1 MNAVLAPRPL
11 VMLNQ
16 TGAEADVLV
25 GSAGLPVAL
34 AADSDTPPWLRA
46 HDVDVLFTGPRNGW
60 RNAPA
65 TAPAGW
71 PGRLQ
76 WVHVASAGIDFFPP
90 WLLQVPQVTCSRGV
104 AAVPIAEYVLTA
116 LLSHQ
121 RGWDALRVAGAGP
134 WRETFARV
142 DQHLPGTLQGR
153 ALGVAGYGAIG
164 REVARLARA
173 FGVRVTV
180 LRRGVALVEEGGSH
194 GGGHGEIG
202 RVHTVDSIEKL
213 LAASDHLVLAL
224 PITAQT
230 YHLINAAPLAHARP
244 GLHLVNIAR
253 GALVDQ
259 QALLHALDDGR
270 LSGATLDVTDPEPL
284 PEGHPLYCHPRV
296 RLTPHVSW
304 AAQGAAELTA
314 RKFMANLARHVAGQP
329 LEDVV
334 DAARGY

>member
-11 VMLNQ
+11 VVLNQ
-16 TGAEADVLV
+16 TGAEADALV
-25 GSAGLPVAL
+25 AAAGLPVAL
-34 AADSDTPPWLRA
+34 ADDAAAPAWERAADA
-46 HDVDVLFTGPRNGW
+46 DVLFTGPRNGW

-65 TAPAGW
+65 QPPAGW

-90 WLLQVPQVTCSRGV
+90 WLLQVPLVTCSRGV
-104 AAVPIAEYVLTA
+104 AAVPIAEYVITA
-116 LLSHQ
+116 LLAHQ
-121 RGWDALRVAGAGP
+121 RDWDTLRVQGADP

-153 ALGVAGYGAIG
+153 TLGIAGYGAIG
-164 REVARLARA
+164 RAVAVRA
-173 FGVRVTV
+173 QALGMQVVA
-180 LRRGVALVEEGGSH
+180 LRRGGARVDGGGEGGE
-194 GGGHGEIG
+194 GVQAVG
-202 RVHTVDSIEKL
+202 SIEQL

-230 YHLINAAPLAHARP
+230 YHLINAATLAHARP

-259 QALLHALDDGR
+259 QALLHALDAGR

-284 PEGHPLYCHPRV
+284 PDGHPLYHHSRV
-296 RLTPHVSW
+296 RITPHVSW
-304 AAQGAAELTA
+304 AAQGAAEVTA
-314 RKFMANLARHVAGQP
+314 RKFVDNLQRFVAGLP
-329 LEDVV
+329 LHDVV
-334 DAARGY
+334 DRERGY

>member
-1 MNAVLAPRPL
+1 MNAVLAPSPF
-11 VMLNQ
+11 VVLNQ
-16 TGAEADVLV
+16 TGAEADALV
-25 GSAGLPVAL
+25 TAAGLPVAL
-34 AADSDTPPWLRA
+34 ADDAAAPAWERATDT
-46 HDVDVLFTGPRNGW
+46 DVLFTGPRNGW

-65 TAPAGW
+65 QPPEGW

-90 WLLQVPQVTCSRGV
+90 WLLQVPLVTCSRGV

-116 LLSHQ
+116 LLTHQ
-121 RGWDALRVAGAGP
+121 RDWDHLRVQGASP

-153 ALGVAGYGAIG
+153 TLGIAGYGAIG
-164 REVARLARA
+164 REVAVRA
-173 FGVRVTV
+173 QALGMQVVV
-180 LRRGVALVEEGGSH
+180 LRRGGARVDEGDGVQAVA
-194 GGGHGEIG
+194 
-202 RVHTVDSIEKL
+202 SIEQL

-230 YHLINAAPLAHARP
+230 YHLINAATLAHARP

-259 QALLHALDDGR
+259 QALLHALDAGR

-284 PEGHPLYCHPRV
+284 PDGHPLYHHPRV
-296 RLTPHVSW
+296 RITPHVSW
-304 AAQGAAELTA
+304 AAQGAAEMTA
-314 RKFMANLARHVAGQP
+314 RKFVDNLERFVAGLP
-329 LEDVV
+329 LHDVV
-334 DAARGY
+334 DKERGY